1 MAGNKVEG
9 LALLEAKVV
18 KEGAVVE
25 LIRRRYSQNR
35 IYVSNILAA
44 RARFF
49 IYTAVSCF
57 LTSRT
62 LQNENYV
69 TYRFA
74 IKLRFLSSNMLLSVQ
89 LQTMRKI

>member
-25 LIRRRYSQNR
+25 LIRRRCSQNR

-44 RARFF
+44 RARF
-49 IYTAVSCF
+49 
-57 LTSRT
+57 
-62 LQNENYV
+62 
-69 TYRFA
+69 
-74 IKLRFLSSNMLLSVQ
+74 LSKQLLVAS
-89 LQTMRKI
+89 